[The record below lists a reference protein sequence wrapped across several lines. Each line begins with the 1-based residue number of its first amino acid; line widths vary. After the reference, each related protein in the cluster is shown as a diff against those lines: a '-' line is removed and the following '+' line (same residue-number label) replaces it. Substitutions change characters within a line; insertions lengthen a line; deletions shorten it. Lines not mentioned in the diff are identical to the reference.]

1 MTRLLRE
8 TEQSVEGRVV
18 RIAERPIPFSRFI
31 EMAEGYDVE
40 LVDGVIVEK
49 TVVQLEHEQCTSW
62 LYQVMGP
69 YVKRCGIGLML
80 SSRIMVETD
89 EFGGRMP
96 DQLFVRQD
104 RLEIVQQKAVYG
116 APDLVIEVVSPND
129 RPSDLRA
136 LEADY
141 SRLGVPEV
149 VFIDQ
154 RRQSIRLLRLR
165 QDGYAEE
172 TILTGEVVFESIAG
186 LSLDAAWLLREPRP
200 DVYDTLK
207 QLLGAE

>member
-1 MTRLLRE
+1 
-8 TEQSVEGRVV
+8 V
-18 RIAERPIPFSRFI
+18 RIAERPISFSRFI
-31 EMAEGYDVE
+31 AMAEGHDVE

-49 TVVQLEHEQCTSW
+49 TVVQLDHEQCTAW
-62 LYQVMGP
+62 LYQVIGP
-69 YVKRCGIGLML
+69 YVKRRGIGLML

-96 DQLFVRQD
+96 DLLFVRHD

-149 VFIDQ
+149 VFIDL
-154 RRQSIRLLRLR
+154 RRQSIRLLRQR

-172 TILTGEVVFESIAG
+172 TLLTGAVEFESIAG
-186 LSLDAAWLLREPRP
+186 LTLDATWLLREPRP
-200 DVYDTLK
+200 DVYDTLT
-207 QLLGAE
+207 QLLGSE